1 MQQAAHLVLEDGT
14 VFRGVAAGALT
25 GSAGE
30 VVFNTS
36 MTGYQEILTDP
47 SYAGQIVVMTYPLIG
62 NYGIS
67 ASAVESGQV
76 QAAGFI
82 MREEC
87 PEPSH
92 WLSRDTLQEY
102 LIRAGVPAVAG
113 VDTRALT
120 RRLRSGGVLMG
131 AIGIGEGPEQTLA
144 RLRDLPR
151 YGNLDLVHQV
161 ATPARYEW
169 PAKQEARGRVAILD
183 LGLKYNIARAF
194 AVRGY
199 ASFVLPCD
207 TPADEILATGADAV
221 VLSPGPGDPAQL
233 DRIVATTRRLL
244 GRTPLMGICLGHQ
257 VLGRAFGAATFKLK
271 FGHHGANHPVQDLVT
286 GAVHITTQNHGYAL
300 DPSGLRDG
308 AVMSHVN
315 LNDGTCEGLRHPDLP
330 IVSIQYHSEAGPG
343 PQENQYLFDRFIELI
358 ERERGRARQCSSS

>member
-14 VFRGVAAGALT
+14 VFRGVAAGART
-25 GSAGE
+25 GGAGE

-62 NYGIS
+62 NYGVS
-67 ASAVESGQV
+67 AEAIESAAV

-82 MREEC
+82 IREEC

-92 WLSRDTLQEY
+92 WRSKKTLQEY
-102 LIRAGVPAVAG
+102 LVAAGIPAVAG

-120 RRLRSGGVLMG
+120 RRLRSGGVMMG
-131 AIGIGEGPEQTLA
+131 AIGVGEPPEQTLA

-151 YGNLDLVHQV
+151 YDHLDLVHKV

-169 PAKQEARGRVAILD
+169 PAPQPPRGRIAILD
-183 LGLKYNIARAF
+183 LGLKFNIARAF

-199 ASFVLPCD
+199 ESFVLPCD
-207 TPADEILATGADAV
+207 TDAADILATGADGV

-233 DRIVATTRRLL
+233 DRVVGTASRLL

-257 VLGRAFGAATFKLK
+257 VLGRAFGARTFKLK

-286 GAVHITTQNHGYAL
+286 GAVHITTQNHGYAV
-300 DPSGLRDG
+300 DPSGLNDG

-315 LNDGTCEGLRHPDLP
+315 LNDGTCEGLRHPELP
-330 IVSIQYHSEAGPG
+330 IISIQYHSEAGPG
-343 PQENQYLFDRFIELI
+343 PQDNQYLFDRFIELI
-358 ERERGRARQCSSS
+358 ERARQ